1 VQIGIVVLGDSLSVV
16 PQYGVVVLD
25 ITVVLL
31 VETFVVC
38 VDFSVD
44 DGTVVQLCSV
54 DVEAESIV
62 LHINAVELLI
72 LVGVVIGTLSTTI

>member
-1 VQIGIVVLGDSLSVV
+1 VQIGIVVLGDSPSVV

-31 VETFVVC
+31 VKTFVVC

-44 DGTVVQLCSV
+44 DCTVVQLCSV
-54 DVEAESIV
+54 DVEAEPIV

-72 LVGVVIGTLSTTI
+72 LVGVVVGTLSTTV